1 MGKQYHTSYIRL
13 YRVID
18 AEEEVIES
26 ELRRLGEFIKQRS
39 GRKKN
44 ISYITLTM
52 IDKERIDGLIIIRS
66 NNKDLVEREAEIIV
80 DYIDS
85 NMETISA
92 RKIENPRNI
101 EAIPIPITRSF
112 FGEGAGLD

>member
-1 MGKQYHTSYIRL
+1 MSKQYHTSYIRL

-18 AEEEVIES
+18 VEEEIIES

-39 GRKKN
+39 GRKKK

-52 IDKERIDGLIIIRS
+52 IDKERVDGLIIIRS
-66 NNKDLVEREAEIIV
+66 NDRDLVERETEIII

-85 NMETISA
+85 NMKTISA
-92 RKIENPRNI
+92 EKISNPKRV

-112 FGEGAGLD
+112 FGEGTGQG